1 MFFWDYIYKSKK
13 RTVISNMNQAEK
25 SFTLKNLNQNVIKV
39 EYAVRGVMAQV
50 SARIREELAQGRSDY
65 PFDEVINA
73 NAGNPQIMGQKPI
86 TFYRQVTSICNNP
99 ELLKSDSVTNG
110 AKVRAKFYLDQILGG
125 IGAYAES
132 PGYGFIRKRVADFLE
147 KRDGVPSDASKVILT
162 NGASAGIEF
171 IMQALISSSDDGI
184 MIPIPQYPL
193 YSALLA
199 LMGAHEVPYY
209 LDEESGWQITVDDLQ
224 RSYDQAR
231 SKGVNPR
238 GIVLINP
245 GNPTGQVL
253 SADNIKS
260 IVEFAYKNK
269 LVLLADEV
277 YQENIYKEGKEF
289 VSFKKVVGT
298 MAEPFNKAELF
309 SFHSTS
315 KGVIGECGLRGGY
328 MEMFNIDPEVEAQ
341 IQKLKTVK
349 FAANNNGQ
357 IVTDLML
364 NPPTEEE
371 CGKDVTSQFW
381 DEKNGLLRSLKHRPK
396 ILYQR
401 LNNMKNITC
410 QEVEG
415 AIYAFARIDLP
426 AKAIEEAKKREMQP
440 DLFYTLEA
448 LKATGICTLQGS
460 GFRQKPGTWHFR
472 ITNLVTPHE
481 KLEKILDA
489 LKSFNDEFMNK
500 FE

>member
-1 MFFWDYIYKSKK
+1 MSNIKHAKK
-13 RTVISNMNQAEK
+13 F
-25 SFTLKNLNQNVIKV
+25 FTLKNMNQNVV
-39 EYAVRGVMAQV
+39 RAEYAVRGVMPQT
-50 SARIREELAQGRSDY
+50 SAKIREELAQGKGSY
-65 PFDEVINA
+65 PFDEVIDCNI
-73 NAGNPQIMGQKPI
+73 GNPQILGQKPLS
-86 TFYRQVTSICNNP
+86 FYRHVLSTCINP
-99 ELLKSDSVTNG
+99 ELLKSDAIAEG
-110 AKVRAKFYLDQILGG
+110 AKARAKFYLDQIPGG
-125 IGAYAES
+125 IGAYSAS
-132 PGYGFIRKRVADFLE
+132 PGYKFILERAAAFLE

-162 NGASAGIEF
+162 DGASSGVEY
-171 IMQALISSSDDGI
+171 ALQCLLSSPDDGI

-341 IQKLKTVK
+341 IQKLKTMK
-349 FAANNNGQ
+349 LCSNTNGQ
-357 IVTDLML
+357 LVTDLML
-364 NPPTEEE
+364 NPPTEGEN
-371 CGKDVTSQFW
+371 GKDVTSQFW
-381 DEKNGLLRSLKHRPK
+381 DEKNGLLRSLKHRAK
-396 ILYQR
+396 LVHKS
-401 LNNMKNITC
+401 LNDMKNITC

-415 AIYAFARIDLP
+415 AMYAFPNVKLP
-426 AKAIEEAKKREMQP
+426 EKAIQEAKKHEMQP

-448 LKATGICTLQGS
+448 LKATGICTVQGS
-460 GFRQKPGTWHFR
+460 GFRQKPDTWHFR
-472 ITNLVTPHE
+472 ITTLVTPDE
-481 KLEKILDA
+481 KLEKNLEA
-489 LKSFNDEFMNK
+489 LKKFNDEFMNK
-500 FE
+500 YE